1 MGLEKKKNLK
11 LTPPPLYLIIKKK
24 HPLEWRFGYFYMPGK
39 SKPTFASFPQRIY
52 TTTSH
57 KKNKRSPLPST
68 SRICNGSDFLIR
80 KRKTLMLKKIIPLV
94 FKLFLCFVIYIW
106 KVWFWNHSVSL
117 RLSEIFVLFIFEQVF
132 VFALTQKCYIPCTL
146 LYSLYEYIN
155 ILQLYLLSQPE
166 GGFTR
171 EESTFIGF
179 KIISSATFTNYHY
192 IYIILRVQ
200 WRLPAII
207 WTTYKNLSN
216 EKTPPGATL

>member
-1 MGLEKKKNLK
+1 MAFRLFLYARKKQTDVCFFPPTDIHDNL
-11 LTPPPLYLIIKKK
+11 
-24 HPLEWRFGYFYMPGK
+24 
-39 SKPTFASFPQRIY
+39 SQ
-52 TTTSH
+52 
-57 KKNKRSPLPST
+57 KNKRSPLPST

-146 LYSLYEYIN
+146 LYSLYAYIN
-155 ILQLYLLSQPE
+155 VLQLYLLSQPE

-179 KIISSATFTNYHY
+179 KMISSATFTNYHY

-200 WRLPAII
+200 CRLPAII